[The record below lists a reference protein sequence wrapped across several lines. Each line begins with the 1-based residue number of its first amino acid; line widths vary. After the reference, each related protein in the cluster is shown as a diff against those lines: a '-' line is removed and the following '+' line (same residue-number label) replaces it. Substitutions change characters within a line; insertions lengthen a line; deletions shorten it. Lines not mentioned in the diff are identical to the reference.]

1 MSTPRGSVRFT
12 KMSGAG
18 NDFVVLEADDAARV
32 EDFVAWVRAVCRRGL
47 SVGADGVLVV
57 GPAGN
62 RRVQV
67 RFHNPDGGEAFC
79 GNGTRCAARFAWMRD
94 WCGVEAKLLTRA
106 GEVDAEILA
115 DRVRLHLPPPVD
127 RGRLTL
133 HAEGADLAG
142 RWVTAAVPHFVVPVA
157 DLARVPIAT
166 LGPAFRRHP
175 HFGEDG
181 TNVDFV
187 AWRRDGSLGIR
198 TWERGV
204 EGETLSC
211 GSGAVA
217 AAFAASLDGAGAE
230 VRVTPWSGIPL
241 RVSFHGPVGA
251 PFGAVL
257 EGDARVLF
265 QATLSPEA
273 TQGVPV

>member
-1 MSTPRGSVRFT
+1 MTAPTRFVRFT

-18 NDFVVLEADDAARV
+18 NDFVVLEAREADGIA
-32 EDFVAWVRAVCRRGL
+32 EFEGWVRAVCRRGV

-57 GPAGN
+57 GPVAPG
-62 RRVQV
+62 RVRV

-79 GNGTRCAARFAWMRD
+79 GNGTRCAARFAWMHE
-94 WCGVEAKLLTRA
+94 WCGTQATLVTRA
-106 GEVDAEILA
+106 GEVEAEILD

-127 RGRLTL
+127 HGRVTVPV
-133 HAEGADLAG
+133 EGVELAG
-142 RWVTAAVPHFVVPVA
+142 RHIVAGVPHFVVPTP
-157 DLARVPIAT
+157 DLARVPIAE
-166 LGPAFRRHP
+166 LGPPLRRHAR
-175 HFGEDG
+175 FGAEG

-204 EGETLSC
+204 EGETLAC

-217 AAFAASLDGAGAE
+217 SAYAAMLDGAGAE
-230 VRVTPWSGIPL
+230 VRVTPWSGISL
-241 RVSFHGPVGA
+241 RVAFRGPANA
-251 PFGAVL
+251 PLAAIL

-273 TQGVPV
+273 TRGIPA